1 MSNDSEKIHY
11 EEAHENG
18 FLERLLLDR
27 RLNLANTIYFA
38 CAIVAIGLATFHL
51 YVAAFGTPEGRS
63 FRTIHLSAMLVLA
76 ICMFPLFR
84 RSTWEP
90 VIQGNSGDTMR
101 WLGFLIDLALIAY
114 VIFVQIWTI
123 YDVNAFHMRFGEK
136 ETPDLIV
143 GGLFILLILEVTR
156 RAVGWAMVSITTFF
170 IVHALYANYFP
181 GFFYGPPV
189 RYEKFIDTL
198 FMSSDGIFG
207 IPLHVCATYI
217 VLFIVFGALLI
228 RTGAGRFFIDLAVS
242 LTGHRVGGPAKASA
256 VASGFM
262 GTVSGS
268 AVANVVTTGAFT
280 IPLMRK
286 IGYRPKFAAAVEA
299 CASSGGQITP
309 PIMGAAAFIMA
320 EFLETSYVNII
331 VAAVIPAFLYFAT
344 VYFMVHLEAEKNGI
358 GQIDRKLL
366 PQTADVLKRGWHL
379 LIALVVLVTFLLLG
393 YTPMKS
399 AFWGIIS
406 LFALSFIRPET
417 RMSPVDTMAAFEAGV
432 RATVPVTV
440 ACACA
445 GLIIGSVFVSGL
457 GLKFTQEVIEISNG
471 NLLILLS
478 LTGISA
484 IVLGMGLTTT
494 AVYITV
500 AALIVPALVKAGI
513 EPIAAH
519 MFAFYFGVVSSI
531 TPPVALAAFAAAAI
545 AKTGPM
551 ATAVESTRVGI
562 AKYLMPLAFAYNPAL
577 LLVGPTWLSILSTVV
592 ALTGLYVLSTGLEG
606 WYRGRL
612 NVPQRFAAIVAAALT
627 LLPPLATIGGLPGFA
642 WWAIGLVL
650 SAILL
655 GPRLLAA
662 GKRSAMPAG
671 DASAAAT
678 NPETMQSAGAVE
690 GETR

>member
-1 MSNDSEKIHY
+1 MTGTTTKLSY
-11 EEAHENG
+11 EEVHENG

-27 RLNLANTIYFA
+27 RLTLANTIYFT
-38 CAIVAIGLATFHL
+38 CAIIAVALAVFHL

-63 FRTIHLSAMLVLA
+63 FRSVHLSGMLLLA
-76 ICMFPLFR
+76 LFMFPLFR
-84 RSTWEP
+84 KSAWEP
-90 VIQGNSGDTMR
+90 VAQGNSGDTLR
-101 WLGFLIDLALIAY
+101 WAGFAIDSLLIAF
-114 VIFVQIWTI
+114 VIFVQVWTI
-123 YDVNAFHMRFGEK
+123 YDINAFHMRFGEK
-136 ETPDLIV
+136 DPTDVLV
-143 GGLFILLILEVTR
+143 GGLFIALVLEVTR
-156 RAVGWAMVSITTFF
+156 RAVGWAMVLITGFF
-170 IVHALYANYFP
+170 IAHALYANYFG

-189 RYEKFIDTL
+189 RFEKFIDTL

-217 VLFIVFGALLI
+217 VLFIIFGALLI
-228 RTGAGRFFIDLAVS
+228 RSGAGKFFIDLAVS
-242 LTGHRVGGPAKASA
+242 LTGHRIGGPAKASA

-320 EFLETSYVNII
+320 EFLETSYINII
-331 VAAVIPAFLYFAT
+331 LAAAIPAFLYFAT

-358 GQIDRKLL
+358 GRIPRDQL
-366 PQTADVLKRGWHL
+366 PQTGEVLAKGWHL
-379 LIALVVLVTFLLLG
+379 LIALCVLIAFLLNG

-399 AFWGIIS
+399 AFWGIVS
-406 LFALSFIRPET
+406 LFALSFVRPET
-417 RMSPVDTMAAFEAGV
+417 RMSPVDVLAAFEAGV
-432 RATVPVTV
+432 RATVPVTI

-457 GLKFTQEVIEISNG
+457 GLKFTQEVIELSGG
-471 NLLILLS
+471 NLLLLLS
-478 LTGISA
+478 LTGVSA
-484 IVLGMGLTTT
+484 IILGMGITTT

-500 AALIVPALVKAGI
+500 AALIVPALIKAGI

-519 MFAFYFGVVSSI
+519 MFAFYFGVVSTI

-562 AKYLMPLAFAYNPAL
+562 AKYLVPLAFAYNPSL
-577 LLVGPTWLSILSTVV
+577 LLVGPTWLTAVST
-592 ALTGLYVLSTGLEG
+592 ALALIGLYVLSTGLEG

-612 NVPQRFAAIVAAALT
+612 NAAQRIAAL
-627 LLPPLATIGGLPGFA
+627 G
-642 WWAIGLVL
+642 

-655 GPRLLAA
+655 LLPPTVTISGIDGYLWNIAGLVVAGMVLGPRVY
-662 GKRSAMPAG
+662 GG
-671 DASAAAT
+671 DARS
-678 NPETMQSAGAVE
+678 GAEQRGVPNSGLE
-690 GETR
+690 RGDTL

>member
-1 MSNDSEKIHY
+1 MSSNTDSKILY
-11 EEAHENG
+11 EETHENG

-27 RLNLANTIYFA
+27 RWSLANVIFYG
-38 CAIVAIGLATFHL
+38 CAVIAIGLAIFHL

-63 FRTIHLSAMLVLA
+63 FRTVHLSAMLVLA

-84 RSTWEP
+84 RSAWEP
-90 VIQGNSGDTMR
+90 VSQGNSGDGLR
-101 WLGFLIDLALIAY
+101 WTGFFVDLVLIGY
-114 VIFVQIWTI
+114 VIFALVWTI
-123 YDVNAFHMRFGEK
+123 FDITAFHLRYGEK

-143 GGLFILLILEVTR
+143 GGLLTLLILEVTR
-156 RAVGWAMVSITTFF
+156 RAVGWAMVIITAFF
-170 IVHALYANYFP
+170 IFHALYANYFP

-189 RYEKFIDTL
+189 RFEKFIDTL

-217 VLFIVFGALLI
+217 VLFIIFGALLI
-228 RTGAGRFFIDLAVS
+228 RSGAGRFFIDLAVS
-242 LTGHRVGGPAKASA
+242 MTGHRVGGPAKASA

-286 IGYRPKFAAAVEA
+286 VGYRPKFAAAVEA

-320 EFLETSYVNII
+320 EFLETSYINI
-331 VAAVIPAFLYFAT
+331 VLAAIIPAFLYFAT

-358 GQIDRKLL
+358 GQIEKSLL
-366 PQTADVLKRGWHL
+366 PQTGEVLKRGWHL
-379 LIALVVLVTFLLLG
+379 LIALGVLVAFLLYG

-399 AFWGIIS
+399 AFWGIVS
-406 LFALSFIRPET
+406 LFVLSFIRPET
-417 RMSPVDTMAAFEAGV
+417 RMSPVDVMAALEAGV

-457 GLKFTQEVIEISNG
+457 GLKFTQEVITISGG

-478 LTGISA
+478 LTGVSA
-484 IVLGMGLTTT
+484 IILGMGITTT

-551 ATAVESTRVGI
+551 ITAVESTRVGI
-562 AKYLMPLAFAYNPAL
+562 AKYLVPLAFAYNPSL
-577 LLVGPTWLSILSTVV
+577 LLVGPTWLSIVSTAV
-592 ALTGLYVLSTGLEG
+592 ALIGLYVLSTGLEG

-612 NVPQRFAAIVAAALT
+612 NPLQRFAAIVAACLT
-627 LLPPLATIGGLPGFA
+627 LMPPTELIGGVQGYL
-642 WWAIGLVL
+642 WWVAGL
-650 SAILL
+650 ILTGIIL
-655 GPRLLAA
+655 GPRLMAKPESATASTAAA
-662 GKRSAMPAG
+662 GAP
-671 DASAAAT
+671 DTIAT
-678 NPETMQSAGAVE
+678 NTAE
-690 GETR
+690 GEAR

>member
-1 MSNDSEKIHY
+1 MSSESEKIQY
-11 EEAHENG
+11 EEKHENG

-27 RLNLANTIYFA
+27 RLTLANAIYFG
-38 CAIVAIGLATFHL
+38 CTVIAIGLAVFHL

-63 FRTIHLSAMLVLA
+63 FRSVHLSAMLVLA

-84 RSTWEP
+84 KSAWEP
-90 VIQGNSGDTMR
+90 VSQGTSGDSLR
-101 WLGFLIDLALIAY
+101 WFGFLVDLVLICY

-123 YDVNAFHMRFGEK
+123 YDITAFHLRFGEK
-136 ETPDLIV
+136 ETSDLIV
-143 GGLFILLILEVTR
+143 GGLLIVLILEVTR
-156 RAVGWAMVSITTFF
+156 RAVGWAMVIITAFF
-170 IVHALYANYFP
+170 IFHALYANYFP

-189 RYEKFIDTL
+189 RFEKFIDTL

-217 VLFIVFGALLI
+217 VLFIIFGALLI
-228 RTGAGRFFIDLAVS
+228 RSGAGRFFIDLAVS
-242 LTGHRVGGPAKASA
+242 LTGHRIGGPAKAAA

-286 IGYRPKFAAAVEA
+286 VGYRPKFAAAVEA

-320 EFLETSYVNII
+320 EFLETSYINI
-331 VAAVIPAFLYFAT
+331 VLAAIIPAFLYFAT

-358 GQIDRKLL
+358 GQIERRFL
-366 PQTADVLKRGWHL
+366 PQTGEVLKRGWHL
-379 LIALVVLVTFLLLG
+379 LIALAVLVTFLLMG

-399 AFWGIIS
+399 AFWGIVA
-406 LFALSFIRPET
+406 LLALSFVRPET
-417 RMSPVDTMAAFEAGV
+417 RMSPVDLMAAFESGV

-457 GLKFTQEVIEISNG
+457 GLKFTQEVIEISGG
-471 NLLILLS
+471 NLFILLS
-478 LTGISA
+478 LTGVSA
-484 IVLGMGLTTT
+484 IILGMGITTT

-519 MFAFYFGVVSSI
+519 MFAFYFGVVSTI

-545 AKTGPM
+545 AGTGPM

-562 AKYLMPLAFAYNPAL
+562 AKYLVPLAFAYNPSL
-577 LLVGPTWLSILSTVV
+577 LLVGPTWLSLISTAA
-592 ALTGLYVLSTGLEG
+592 ALLGLYVLSTGLEG
-606 WYRGRL
+606 WHRGRL
-612 NVPQRFAAIVAAALT
+612 NAIQRFVAIVAAALM
-627 LLPPLATIGGLPGFA
+627 LMPPTETIGGLPGYA
-642 WWAIGLVL
+642 WWLAGLVL
-650 SAILL
+650 SALIL
-655 GPRLLAA
+655 GPRLLA
-662 GKRSAMPAG
+662 GRPAG
-671 DASAAAT
+671 PAVTDAPAQVS
-678 NPETMQSAGAVE
+678 GAVTATTSD
-690 GETR
+690 GEAR